1 MINPYHS
8 VCVLNEQ
15 VWIVASLP
23 FKTSAGCNRCSE
35 LEGVKTERRV
45 ILFLKI
51 LVLMLSQRV

>member
-1 MINPYHS
+1 MINPYHI
-8 VCVLNEQ
+8 VCVVNEQ

-35 LEGVKTERRV
+35 LGVKRRV

-51 LVLMLSQRV
+51 LALMLS